1 MITIK
6 NNKEI
11 ELMRE
16 AGRICATVIAEMHKH
31 IVPGVTTKQLDEIAE
46 RIIRNNGATPSF
58 KGLYGF
64 PGSACVSVNNEL
76 IHGIPGNRILKEGDI
91 VTIDVGA
98 KYKGYHSDTAYTY
111 PVGQVS
117 EEAKR
122 LMEVTEKALYIGL
135 EKAKA
140 NNRITDISHA
150 IQTYAE
156 ANGYSIPRDYCGHGV
171 GQEVHEDPNVPNF
184 GAPGRGPLL
193 KKGMTIAVEP
203 MIQQGVKETKVLSD
217 DWTVVSLDGKLSAH
231 YEHTVLITE
240 DGYEIL
246 SKL

>member
-1 MITIK
+1 
-6 NNKEI
+6 
-11 ELMRE
+11 
-16 AGRICATVIAEMHKH
+16 
-31 IVPGVTTKQLDEIAE
+31 
-46 RIIRNNGATPSF
+46 
-58 KGLYGF
+58 LYGF
-64 PGSACVSVNNEL
+64 PGAACVSVNNEL
-76 IHGIPGNRILKEGDI
+76 IHGIPSNRILKEGDI

-111 PVGQVS
+111 PVGEVS

-122 LMEVTEKALYIGL
+122 LMEVTKNALYIGL
-135 EKAKA
+135 EQAKA
-140 NNRITDISHA
+140 HNRVTDISNA

>member
-1 MITIK
+1 M
-6 NNKEI
+6 
-11 ELMRE
+11 
-16 AGRICATVIAEMHKH
+16 
-31 IVPGVTTKQLDEIAE
+31 
-46 RIIRNNGATPSF
+46 
-58 KGLYGF
+58 YGF
-64 PGSACVSVNNEL
+64 PGAVCVSVNNEL
-76 IHGIPGNRILKEGDI
+76 IHGIPGSRVLKEGDI

-98 KYKGYHSDTAYTY
+98 KYKGYHSDTCYTY
-111 PVGQVS
+111 PVGEVS

-122 LMEVTEKALYIGL
+122 LMAVTEKALYIGI
-135 EKAKA
+135 EQAKA
-140 NNRITDISHA
+140 GNRITDISHA
-150 IQTYAE
+150 IQTYVE
-156 ANGYSIPRDYCGHGV
+156 SNGYSIPRDYCGHGV

-203 MIQQGVKETKVLSD
+203 MVQQGVKETKVLSD

-240 DGYEIL
+240 NGYEIL